1 MSLSRRSA
9 LIGLGRAAALT
20 AVALPLAG
28 FGSFEALFAPKSDL
42 WPRWQAHDPDATA
55 EIDHDAWGRLLKA
68 HLRAGDDGVNRFDYA
83 AVATADRVAL
93 GRYIAALAALPIDDY
108 GRAEQMAYWIN
119 LYNALTVH
127 VVLTHYPVDSIRDID
142 VSPGLFSDGPWDRPL
157 VTVAG
162 EALTL
167 NDIEHRILRPIWRDP
182 RIHYAVNCA
191 AIGCPNLQP
200 VPFTAANLEDL
211 LESAARDYVNS
222 ARGVAVGRYGLIVSS
237 IYVWFQDDFGTGDDD
252 VIDHLVRYAEPELAA
267 ELRRVGKIADHRY
280 DWSLNDVRGA
290 GS

>member
-9 LIGLGRAAALT
+9 LIGLGRATALA

-28 FGSFEALFAPKSDL
+28 FGSIEALFAPRSDL

-55 EIDHDAWGRLLKA
+55 EIDHEAWGRLLAA
-68 HLRAGDDGVNRFDYA
+68 HLRTGEDGVNRFDYA
-83 AVATADRVAL
+83 AVITADRVAL

-108 GRAEQMAYWIN
+108 DRAEQMAYWIN

-200 VPFTAANLEDL
+200 APFTGANAEDL
-211 LESAARDYVNS
+211 LESAARAYVNS
-222 ARGVAVGRYGLIVSS
+222 TRGVAVGRYGLVVSS
-237 IYVWFQDDFGTGDDD
+237 IYVWFQDDFGAGDDE
-252 VIDHLVRYAEPELAA
+252 VIGHLIRYAEPGLAA